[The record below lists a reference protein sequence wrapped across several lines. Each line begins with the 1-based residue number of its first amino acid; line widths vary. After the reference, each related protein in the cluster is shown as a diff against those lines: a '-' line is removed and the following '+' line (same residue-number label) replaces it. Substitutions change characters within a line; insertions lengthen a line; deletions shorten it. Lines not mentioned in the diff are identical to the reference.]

1 MNTVVGLIESRSE
14 CEKVV
19 HDLVAEGIGRH
30 HIHVVAGDTEP
41 EATAA
46 TGEETGFRG
55 LLVKLGLLESRRRE
69 LGLPAEHIGYYSEG
83 VRRGGYLVTVDADDE
98 NEVDR
103 AVDVLEDHG
112 AVNIEER
119 AAEWQ
124 KSGWS
129 GFGAGRGMADVGTA
143 PAAGDTPT
151 VQSAREGESARIPVV
166 EEELKVGKRAV
177 QKGGVRVYSHV
188 SEQPVSEQVTLREEH
203 VDVQRRPVDR
213 PLGEADMEAFKEGSI
228 ELTETAEEAVAA
240 KEARVVEEVVV
251 SKGVTE
257 HTETVQDTVR
267 RSDVEVEHLGASAG
281 TAGRPVAFGDYDTDF
296 RQHYT
301 SHFGSTGDAY
311 DRYEPAY
318 RFGHTLANDPAYS
331 GRDWTAVETDAR
343 TQWEKR
349 DPGTWNKMKNAIHHA
364 WNKARGHH

>member
-19 HDLVAEGIGRH
+19 HDLVAEGIERN

-41 EATAA
+41 EATTA
-46 TGEETGFRG
+46 GEETGFRG
-55 LLVKLGLLESRRRE
+55 LLVKLGLLEARRRE
-69 LGLPAEHIGYYSEG
+69 LGLPTEHIGYYSEG
-83 VRRGGYLVTVDADDE
+83 VRRGGYLVTVDVDTE
-98 NEVDR
+98 NETDR

-119 AAEWQ
+119 AAEWR
-124 KSGWS
+124 KTGWS
-129 GFGAGRGMADVGTA
+129 GFGTGQRRADVGTTAATETTA
-143 PAAGDTPT
+143 PP
-151 VQSAREGESARIPVV
+151 VREGEAARFPVV

-188 SEQPVSEQVTLREEH
+188 TEQPVSEQVTLREEH

-213 PLGEADMEAFKEGSI
+213 PLGEADIEAFKEGSI

-257 HTETVQDTVR
+257 HTETVEDTVR
-267 RSDVEVEHLGASAG
+267 RTDVEVEQLGKGTAG
-281 TAGRPVAFGDYDTDF
+281 IAGRPVAFEDYDTDF

-301 SHFGSTGDAY
+301 THFGRTGDPW

-318 RFGHTLANDPAYS
+318 RFGYTLANDPAYS
-331 GRDWTAVETDAR
+331 GKDWAVVEPDAH
-343 TQWEKR
+343 TLWEKR
-349 DPGTWNKMKNAIHHA
+349 STGTWDKMKNAIRHA
-364 WNKARGHH
+364 WDKARGRA